1 MSDSML
7 YSFGSIAQ
15 SSSAVQAFVART
27 HNELSEVDNAFKQ
40 LIALGWS
47 GPAAD
52 SFQALS
58 ARWHGLADEMANT
71 INTLGVKVGVA
82 GDDMHAA
89 DQAAAARF
97 AG

>member
-7 YSFGSIAQ
+7 YGFGSIAQ

-27 HNELSEVDNAFKQ
+27 NNELSEVDNAFKQ

-58 ARWHGLADEMANT
+58 TRWHTLANEMAAT
-71 INTLGVKVGVA
+71 INTLGVKVGTA
-82 GDDMHAA
+82 GEDMHAA
-89 DQAAAARF
+89 DQWAASQF
-97 AG
+97 G